1 MVTKVL
7 YTAEATATGGR
18 NGSVRSSDGN
28 LDLTVAPPAELGG
41 EASDVTTNPEQL
53 FAAGYSACFHSAL
66 LVVAQHKELDAGE
79 SSVTARV
86 GLGPTDQGPGFGI
99 TVTLRVR
106 LPRLDEER
114 AERLVRSAHKVC
126 PYSNAI
132 RDNVD
137 VELEVEA
144 GAAAAAA

>member
-18 NGSVRSSDGN
+18 DGNVRSSDG
-28 LDLTVAPPAELGG
+28 
-41 EASDVTTNPEQL
+41 QL
-53 FAAGYSACFHSAL
+53 FAAGYAACFHSAL
-66 LVVAQHKELDAGE
+66 LVVAQHKELDAEG
-79 SSVTARV
+79 SSATARV
-86 GLGPTDQGPGFGI
+86 GLGPTDDGPGFGI
-99 TVTLRVR
+99 TVTLRVD
-106 LPRLDEER
+106 LPRLDQER

-132 RDNVD
+132 RDNVQ

-144 GAAAAAA
+144 AADAAAPA